1 MSAEELITNGNFS
14 STGADGLP
22 SNWSVL
28 NPIWS
33 EASCSVLSDPEG
45 LLMEAPDRPF
55 AVGGALQKIEGVE
68 GGRAYAISAAC
79 QLRDIAAPLQ
89 SAIVRLVWTR
99 GDEMIHPAG
108 RLIRGPVVEDGIA
121 CFDDILVA
129 PADADGAQL
138 SLECKWPRGGSVLW
152 KQVSITP
159 TDLPPARKVK
169 VGTVYLQPR
178 DSTPERNLELFAD
191 QVAEAGKLGLDI
203 VCLPEAILQV
213 GTRATIRDN
222 AEPIPG
228 PSTERLGKVAREY
241 GIWIVAGL
249 TEKVGDTVYNTAAL
263 IDRDGQVAGVYRK
276 IHLPREEWRQ
286 GIEPGDEYPV
296 FETDFGTVAIQICY
310 DWFFPEPEAIWGMR
324 GAEILFAPTW
334 GNTWPDSEGRVD
346 GENTFRVRARDNG
359 LYIVPSV
366 YSGNSL
372 IIDPLGRILASSDG
386 GSGVFWCEI
395 DLAEREAL
403 PWVGYWH
410 AIGVRDRM
418 PHTYGPLFEEPR
430 PPR

>member
-1 MSAEELITNGNFS
+1 MSAKELIANGHFS
-14 STGADGLP
+14 SPGADGLP
-22 SNWSVL
+22 SDWSAWS
-28 NPIWS
+28 PIWS
-33 EASCSVLSDPEG
+33 EAGCSVLSNSDG

-55 AVGGALQKIEGVE
+55 AVGGAQQKIGGVE
-68 GGRAYAISAAC
+68 GGQAYVITATC
-79 QLRDIAAPLQ
+79 ELRDITDPIQ
-89 SAIVRLVWTR
+89 SVIIRLVWTR
-99 GDEMIHPAG
+99 GDEQIHPSG
-108 RLIRGPVVEDGIA
+108 RLIRGPIVENDIA
-121 CFDDILVA
+121 RFEDVLVA

-138 SLECKWPRGGSVLW
+138 SLECKWPRGGSILW
-152 KQVSITP
+152 KQMSVKP
-159 TDLPPARKVK
+159 TDPLPARKVK
-169 VGTVYLQPR
+169 VGTVYLQPQH
-178 DSTPERNLELFAD
+178 STPERNIQLFAD

-213 GTRATIRDN
+213 GTGTTICDN

-228 PSTERLGKVAREY
+228 PSTQFLGKVAREY
-241 GIWIVAGL
+241 GIWVVAGL

-263 IDRDGQVAGVYRK
+263 IDRKGEVAGIYRK

-286 GIEPGDEYPV
+286 GIEPGDEYPT
-296 FETDFGTVAIQICY
+296 FETDFGTIAIQICY

-372 IIDPLGRILASSDG
+372 IIDPLGRILVSSDG
-386 GSGVFWCEI
+386 DSGLFWCEI

-403 PWVGYWH
+403 PWVGHWH
-410 AIGVRDRM
+410 SIGVRDRM
-418 PHTYGPLFEEPR
+418 PHTYGPLSEDPR
-430 PPR
+430 QPR